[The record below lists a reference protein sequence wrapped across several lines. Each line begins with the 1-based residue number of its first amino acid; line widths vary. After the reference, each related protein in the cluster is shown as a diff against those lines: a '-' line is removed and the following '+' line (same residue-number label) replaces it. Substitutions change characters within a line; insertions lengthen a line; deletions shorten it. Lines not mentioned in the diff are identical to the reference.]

1 MAYKLNNCEG
11 ATDGTSISTTN
22 SDDNGAGD
30 ALAVSTG
37 GTRIYS
43 SAWANNGTT
52 CWDCSGTSGNTAI
65 LGFTQTASAGMS
77 VRVYFRVTALPA
89 ATCAFL
95 QMRSDTDS
103 ASGAIQMKTDG
114 ALEIGTHGGVAAT
127 TTMACS
133 VDTTYRIEWRQI
145 KGTGSGDGTVG
156 FKIFAGESTSPL
168 ETYESSAQNCGT
180 NDFAAF
186 RLGKITGIA
195 STFAVMF
202 DDVAMEDQGTTYLGP
217 LLGSSD
223 LTFTTARKITVDCTG
238 STGTLTCTQTTGTSV
253 GSISGPTSS
262 VFTITLPDHK
272 DVLVFE
278 VEADGDGDPVTD
290 TFKVYPDNL
299 SNVLVYAGGGASD
312 ITNWE

>member
-1 MAYKLNNCEG
+1 MAFKSNNCEG
-11 ATDGTSISTTN
+11 ASNGTAISTTN
-22 SDDNGAGD
+22 SDDNAAGD

-37 GTRIYS
+37 GTRQYT

-52 CWDCSGTSGNTAI
+52 SWECSATSGNTAI
-65 LGFTQTASAGMS
+65 LGFTQTAAAGLSA
-77 VRVYFRVTALPA
+77 RAYFRVTALPG
-89 ATCAFL
+89 ATCVIM

-103 ASGAIQMKTDG
+103 ARGAIQMKTDG
-114 ALEIGTHGGVAAT
+114 KLEVTTQAGVVFT
-127 TTMACS
+127 TTTSCS
-133 VDTTYRIEWRQI
+133 VDTTYRIEWYQE
-145 KGTGSGDGTVG
+145 KGADTSTGEVG
-156 FKIFAGESTSPL
+156 FKLFLGEATSAL
-168 ETYESSAQNCGT
+168 DTYTGSAENTGT
-180 NDFAAF
+180 NDLAAW
-186 RLGKITGIA
+186 RMGKITSIA
-195 STFAVMF
+195 YTFAIMF
-202 DDVAMEDQGTTYLGP
+202 DDVAMEDQGTAFLGPYLG
-217 LLGSSD
+217 LSD

-253 GSISGPTSS
+253 GSIAGPTSS

-312 ITNWE
+312 IANWE

>member
-1 MAYKLNNCEG
+1 MAYKSNNCEG
-11 ATDGTSISTTN
+11 ASNGTAISVAN
-22 SDDNGAGD
+22 SDDNAAGD
-30 ALAVSTG
+30 ALAVTTG
-37 GTRIYS
+37 GTRQYT
-43 SAWANNGTT
+43 SAWANHGTT
-52 CWDCSGTSGNTAI
+52 SWECSATSGNTAI

-77 VRVYFRVTALPA
+77 VRVYFRVTALPS

-103 ASGAIQMKTDG
+103 ARGAIQMKTDG
-114 ALEIGTHGGVAAT
+114 KLEIGTHGGVAAT

-133 VDTTYRIEWRQI
+133 INTTYRIEWRQI

-272 DVLVFE
+272 DVLVFT
-278 VEADGDGDPVTD
+278 VSADGDGDAVTD

-312 ITNWE
+312 IANWE